1 MLGPNRFFR
10 PGRLTTSGSSLSWAP
25 GPPGSH
31 SFCPAWKCP
40 CGQDSVTVA
49 DLGSVVAWWGGGL
62 CFPSSSLPWGGSL
75 IPFTPNYPRGVSS
88 KSLLLSHNKKFTV
101 SNNHYIPTV
110 GTCGPLCLLCH
121 RYDIHWF
128 VLYTSL
134 NTPATFHFGLQNMI
148 SWAAC
153 WEQITERCMGTIRRY
168 DPY

>member
-1 MLGPNRFFR
+1 MLGPNRFFS
-10 PGRLTTSGSSLSWAP
+10 SGSTHHQRLLPQLGTRSAWLTLL
-25 GPPGSH
+25 
-31 SFCPAWKCP
+31 CPAWKCP

-49 DLGSVVAWWGGGL
+49 DLGSVVAWWAGL

-88 KSLLLSHNKKFTV
+88 KSLLLSQNKKFTV